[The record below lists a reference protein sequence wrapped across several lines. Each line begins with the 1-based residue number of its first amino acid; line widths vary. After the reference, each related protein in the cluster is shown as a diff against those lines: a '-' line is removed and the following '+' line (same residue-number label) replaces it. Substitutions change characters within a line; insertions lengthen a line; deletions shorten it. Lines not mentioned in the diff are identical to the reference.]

1 MWDLDRRAAGCR
13 RLVLQVGAMARPGPA
28 GWREGA
34 GRPRVLQVGD
44 AAGGDTRALQVPTHG
59 SRRSW
64 KLGFVVD
71 TIMLSTFVSD
81 LFVRTCKN
89 NHLITWLVD
98 LLPISS
104 EMQIRKTW
112 LIFLI
117 RGLRT
122 ITWTWLIVFFWFHQR
137 CESGIA
143 QSFCR
148 LTLLLFP
155 CPFRGQQLGQENW
168 HQGGHIRLGIF
179 APSNLDFSEGGFV
192 ASIWLVDLGCIRCN
206 LVEDS
211 LARGL
216 AGTRGHWHPSSH
228 PRVKPIF
235 AYNPGRRGISTSR
248 TGSIIAVSFRFY
260 AFLEA
265 FQLWL
270 PGFPLVV
277 IMFNCWLARATLRFD
292 CGSQERSQFCCL
304 NLLACRSVLIVD
316 EPRQTW
322 YLSETLKGW
331 LFVLVVDRVFFIS
344 IFLIFSWN
352 IVNLLVNHQNLEKVC
367 KYLCNIWES
376 LQITYWVA
384 NSCFWSVWMVGVD
397 WGSWPVP
404 VPTQHR

>member
-1 MWDLDRRAAGCR
+1 MQWTSLPKPVLFHILFNKAVTIYRIVIYYKNAGMNPEKLNRNKCSAATFIMSGC
-13 RLVLQVGAMARPGPA
+13 
-28 GWREGA
+28 
-34 GRPRVLQVGD
+34 
-44 AAGGDTRALQVPTHG
+44 
-59 SRRSW
+59 
-64 KLGFVVD
+64 
-71 TIMLSTFVSD
+71 
-81 LFVRTCKN
+81 
-89 NHLITWLVD
+89 
-98 LLPISS
+98 ISS
-104 EMQIRKTW
+104 V
-112 LIFLI
+112 LIHNRLI
-117 RGLRT
+117 I

-235 AYNPGRRGISTSR
+235 AYNPGRRGSSTSR
-248 TGSIIAVSFRFY
+248 TELIIAVSFRFY

-304 NLLACRSVLIVD
+304 NLLACSSVLIVF
-316 EPRQTW
+316 EPTQTW
-322 YLSETLKGW
+322 YLSDALKGW

-344 IFLIFSWN
+344 IFLIFWWN
-352 IVNLLVNHQNLEKVC
+352 LENLLVNHQNLEKVC

-376 LQITYWVA
+376 V
-384 NSCFWSVWMVGVD
+384 
-397 WGSWPVP
+397 
-404 VPTQHR
+404 